1 MLKLPRLTAFGVTAA
16 LALALGAQA
25 ASASAAACALTAGDL
40 AALRASRAA
49 LTSRAQ
55 IDALPQD
62 RQAMLCATRLHWKR
76 IAAGDGAE
84 NEWIAVTPEYL
95 SPRERRAYRRIA
107 DGAVRRLNKS
117 PDGEWGPISK
127 ETLDALTK

>member
-1 MLKLPRLTAFGVTAA
+1 M
-16 LALALGAQA
+16 
-25 ASASAAACALTAGDL
+25 AAACALTAGDL

-49 LTSRAQ
+49 LVSRAQ

-62 RQAMLCATRLHWKR
+62 RQAALCATRLHWKN
-76 IAAGDGAE
+76 IAAGKGAE
-84 NEWIAVTPEYL
+84 NEWTKVTPDYL
-95 SPRERRAYRRIA
+95 SPRERRAYRKIA
-107 DGAVRRLNKS
+107 DRAVRRLNKR